1 MASICILGGTGMLG
15 ASLVP
20 SLRDAGHKVVCFSRK
35 SKDGEAMAV
44 DYSNNDSLERALDAC
59 KPSFVINLAALT
71 NVDECER
78 NPHLAYSANVRIV
91 ESLSSWIRKNKSCHL
106 IQISTDHIYD
116 GFGPHAEDKIKI
128 VNYYGFSKYSGEL
141 AASLVSST
149 ILRTNFFGKS
159 ECPSRKSFSD
169 WAFDSLLNGERINVF
184 TDVQF
189 SPLSLKSLVGY
200 ISLVI
205 ANPISGTFN
214 LGSRDGFSK
223 AKFVFTLAKYF
234 GFSTENVSCT
244 SFKNLGLIAPRPAD
258 MRMDCSKFEL
268 AYNDLQLPTL
278 ENQIISIK
286 GDYINEIG

>member
-20 SLRDAGHKVVCFSRK
+20 FLRDLGHKVVCFSRK
-35 SKDGEAMAV
+35 PKDGEAIAV
-44 DYSNNDSLERALDAC
+44 DYSNDNSLERALDAC

-71 NVDECER
+71 NVDECEKY
-78 NPHLAYSANVRIV
+78 PHLAYSANVQIV
-91 ESLSSWIRKNKSCHL
+91 ETISRWIKKNPSCYL

-116 GFGPHAEDKIKI
+116 GFGPHTEDKIKI

-141 AASLVSST
+141 AAALVPST

-159 ECPSRKSFSD
+159 KCPLRKSFSD
-169 WAFDSLLNGERINVF
+169 WAFDSLHKGKQIKVF

-189 SPLSLKSLVGY
+189 SPLSIKYLAKY
-200 ISLVI
+200 INLVI
-205 ANPISGTFN
+205 SNPISGTFN

-223 AKFVFTLAKYF
+223 AKFVFTLAKSF
-234 GFSTENVSCT
+234 NFSTKNVLCS
-244 SFKNLGLIAPRPAD
+244 SFKSLGLTAPRPSD
-258 MRMDCSKFEL
+258 MRMDCSKFEATYKCL
-268 AYNDLQLPTL
+268 ELPTL
-278 ENQIISIK
+278 EDQIMSIK

>member
-1 MASICILGGTGMLG
+1 MANICILGGNGMLG

-20 SLRDAGHKVVCFSRK
+20 FLRDLGHKVVCFSRK
-35 SKDGEAMAV
+35 PNDEEAIAV
-44 DYSNNDSLERALDAC
+44 DYSNRDALGRALDAC
-59 KPSFVINLAALT
+59 NPSFVINLAALT

-78 NPHLAYSANVRIV
+78 YPHLAYTANVRIV
-91 ESLSSWIRKNKSCHL
+91 EIVSNWIQKNKSCYL

-116 GFGPHAEDKIKI
+116 GSGPHAEDKIKI

-141 AASLVSST
+141 AASLVPST

-159 ECPSRKSFSD
+159 VCPSRKSFSD
-169 WAFDSLLNGERINVF
+169 WAFESLLRGDRIDVF

-189 SPLSLKSLVGY
+189 SPLSLKSLAGY
-200 ISLVI
+200 INLVI
-205 ANPISGTFN
+205 SNPISGIFN

-223 AKFVFTLAKYF
+223 AKFVFTLAKHF
-234 GFSTENVSCT
+234 GFSTKNVSCT
-244 SFKNLGLIAPRPAD
+244 SFKNLSLIAPRPTD

-268 AYNDLQLPTL
+268 AYNYLKLPTL
-278 ENQIISIK
+278 ENQIMSIK

>member
-1 MASICILGGTGMLG
+1 MLG

-35 SKDGEAMAV
+35 SKVGETMAV
-44 DYSNNDSLERALDAC
+44 DYSNSDSLERALDAC

-91 ESLSSWIRKNKSCHL
+91 ESLSSWMRKNKSCHL

-116 GFGPHAEDKIKI
+116 GSGPHAEDKIKI

-205 ANPISGTFN
+205 SNPISGTFN

-234 GFSTENVSCT
+234 GFSTENVSST
-244 SFKNLGLIAPRPAD
+244 SFKALDLRASRPTD
-258 MRMDCSKFEL
+258 MRMDCSKFQS
-268 AYNDLQLPTL
+268 AYGCLEMPTL
-278 ENQIISIK
+278 ENEIMLIK